1 MGTTQLLVYRFG
13 PDAEFE
19 GQLVGALERME
30 SGGAVRILDVLFLHS
45 DRATGELSVF
55 GLRGDGAGRIVAPV
69 LDFRLDE
76 SRRRRATERV
86 LRDGTAGIS
95 GDRVQAL
102 GGALEPGCSL
112 AAVLVRHLWAD
123 ALQDAVARTGGTP
136 LADRFVDAPAITAA
150 LLDGLLP
157 A

>member
-1 MGTTQLLVYRFG
+1 MGSTQLLVYRFG

-30 SGGAVRILDVLFLHS
+30 SGGAVRIVDVLFLHS

-55 GLRGDGAGRIVAPV
+55 GLRGEGAGRIVAPV

-76 SRRRRATERV
+76 SRRRQATEQA

-95 GDRVQAL
+95 GERVQAL

-123 ALQDAVARTGGTP
+123 ALQEAVARTGGTP
-136 LADRFVDAPAITAA
+136 LADRFVDAPALTAE